1 MLSICNEANTSTNDL
16 NILYESMH
24 KKYLLNEYTQ
34 NCLNYIYS
42 NQRIIN
48 E

>member
-1 MLSICNEANTSTNDL
+1 
-16 NILYESMH
+16 MH
-24 KKYLLNEYTQ
+24 KNYLLNEYTQ
-34 NCLNYIYS
+34 NCLNYINS